1 MIELSVAVIAGL
13 SSLLIAFL
21 TLYRGVPEKRV
32 IDLQSILD
40 RPSISEKERVIVS
53 EAVSRQ
59 IARLE
64 APNLP
69 RWFLYW
75 AAVGTVL
82 FIFAAV
88 LVGMFADDLGK
99 VIFYA
104 IYGAYVVTSTV
115 MAIEIAR
122 RVFLKR
128 DD

>member
-1 MIELSVAVIAGL
+1 M
-13 SSLLIAFL
+13 LIAFL

-128 DD
+128 DA